1 MILPGKIFK
10 KAFEKPTKSIEEQRK
25 KQFEAF
31 QSFDFVG
38 KTELKRLEDIF
49 SQNQL
54 NNFDRLKGISEI
66 ESSIEMD
73 NLIYSTSGNNYN
85 VNNYSLPVVLR
96 TNKHPDN
103 LEGTR
108 TTQLKKKA
116 PIIEDISDIS
126 QNHTSFR
133 SSGLL
138 ISAANPVKNTCLTTP
153 NLRKRVPKQLLK
165 ILLILLTQ
173 LQAGST
179 YNNHL

>member
-25 KQFEAF
+25 KKRFEAF

-108 TTQLKKKA
+108 TTQLKKKC
-116 PIIEDISDIS
+116 
-126 QNHTSFR
+126 T
-133 SSGLL
+133 
-138 ISAANPVKNTCLTTP
+138 
-153 NLRKRVPKQLLK
+153 
-165 ILLILLTQ
+165 
-173 LQAGST
+173 
-179 YNNHL
+179 NNR

>member
-1 MILPGKIFK
+1 MGRYLRKRL
-10 KAFEKPTKSIEEQRK
+10 KSQQNLSRSREK

-73 NLIYSTSGNNYN
+73 NLIYSTSGNNHN

-96 TNKHPDN
+96 TNKHPGN

-108 TTQLKKKA
+108 TTQLKKNA

-126 QNHTSFR
+126 QNHTSSR